1 MIRVYDKHVWR
12 KKIFVEALCVHFER
26 IDFQTTAQVKSYT
39 VHHFLLNTITS
50 SELNGYGNGIT
61 CKLVIDVNYLRRSSV
76 LHVF

>member
-1 MIRVYDKHVWR
+1 MIRVYHKNVWR

-26 IDFQTTAQVKSYT
+26 KDFQTTAQVKSNA

-61 CKLVIDVNYLRRSSV
+61 CK
-76 LHVF
+76 